1 MSSPMMPTPSEQLA
15 IGAVAAVLLQFLA
28 QPGLLR
34 RLRHV
39 VEKLHHSGL
48 K

>member
-1 MSSPMMPTPSEQLA
+1 MILTPSEQLA
-15 IGAVAAVLLQFLA
+15 IGVVAAVLLQLLA
-28 QPGLLR
+28 QPGLLG

-39 VEKLHHSGL
+39 VEKLHHPGL